1 MHSANTFDRLATATA
16 LGLLGATIA
25 AFVLFLPGPALTEDN
40 ACSFCSKGRSQPSL
54 QALAERVRVM
64 DVHNY
69 REICATEFPDC
80 DTIRRTYA
88 NGSLKYITLLRH
100 NDEFAG
106 EIWFTPEGEL
116 MSIVIPW
123 ADAFYAPLFDREG
136 RLRAVRLY
144 DASGIAVGPSP
155 QIEPPLEILESQIQ
169 WYDGGA
175 SQERG
180 HTKTDDAPSD

>member
-1 MHSANTFDRLATATA
+1 MRFASDSRD
-16 LGLLGATIA
+16 
-25 AFVLFLPGPALTEDN
+25 PKPEDV
-40 ACSFCSKGRSQPSL
+40 ACTFCSKGRSRPSL

-80 DTIRRTYA
+80 DTIQRTYP

-144 DASGIAVGPSP
+144 NDASIAVGPSL
-155 QIEPPLEILESQIQ
+155 QIEPPAGIAQVD
-169 WYDGGA
+169 WYDRGA
-175 SQERG
+175 LEESREP
-180 HTKTDDAPSD
+180 TKANPSD